1 MELRKRAA
9 SDGVAI
15 MIQLVG
21 TFSLIWLM
29 LWSGLALLFA
39 LLYPLLRRI
48 VLGIHPQHGSQLL
61 LVYWAAPALVGFL
74 ASSLLLVSRADGMFI
89 SAHCHGACEEHVP
102 LLSVDALAI
111 GGLVIAALLILVLL
125 FNFLQQLA
133 KGRSMFKQFELMT
146 ETRPGYRFLDAVEPA
161 VFTLGWWNPRVFIS
175 RGLLES
181 CSREQLAVI
190 LDHEQA
196 HRQRKDN
203 LRLLL
208 GRVFTLFVPGDRGRQ
223 IRHDMH
229 LLCEEACDFVAAGN
243 HGVASVAETLV
254 HVGRV
259 LKNHPAPIHSRGFA
273 CSDLEL
279 RVQALLA
286 HHGRR
291 PIPAWQILLLTLVSM
306 SLLILSLDPLHHGAE
321 SLITLL
327 EYLVHQ
333 LV

>member
-1 MELRKRAA
+1 
-9 SDGVAI
+9 
-15 MIQLVG
+15 MIHMVG

-29 LWSGLALLFA
+29 LWAGLALFFA
-39 LLYPLLRRI
+39 LLYPLLRRV
-48 VLGIHPQHGSQLL
+48 VLRIHPKHGSLL
-61 LVYWAAPALVGFL
+61 LLLYWAAPALVGFL
-74 ASSLLLVSRADGMFI
+74 ASSLLFVSQADGMLI
-89 SAHCHGACEEHVP
+89 SAHCHGACEDHVP

-111 GGLVIAALLILVLL
+111 GGLVIAGLLLLVLL

-133 KGRSMFKQFELMT
+133 KGRLMFKQFELMT
-146 ETRPGYRFLDAVEPA
+146 ETRPGFRFLDAREPA
-161 VFTLGWWNPRVFIS
+161 VFTLGWWSPRVFIS

-181 CSREQLAVI
+181 CSREQLVVI

-243 HGVASVAETLV
+243 HGVTSVAETLV

-273 CSDLEL
+273 SSDLEL

-286 HHGRR
+286 HHSRR
-291 PIPAWQILLLTLVSM
+291 PIPAWLMLVLTLICT

-321 SLITLL
+321 SLIAIL
-327 EYLVHQ
+327 EYLAYR